1 MKNRNVMAE
10 RYFNDDRTARAFAGE
25 IVRQC
30 PAQPACLNTNNRVDV
45 WVEIVSASKGLNTDA
60 IALDGGGLAGKRRLH
75 HEA

>member
-10 RYFNDDRTARAFAGE
+10 GYFNDNRTAGALAGE

-45 WVEIVSASKGLNTDA
+45 WVEIVSASKRLDTDA
-60 IALDGGGLAGKRRLH
+60 IALDGEGFAGKRRLH